1 MTIHTALDIRPAY
14 EPQTLAEMI
23 AADKERERKW
33 RAAAQKRPV
42 ARKSNEEA
50 ATVPSPTGAP
60 VERIWPHRFGP
71 MTSEFIEWRTNEPL
85 GWLKLRCRELD
96 IAYEDII
103 GQSHK
108 KHIVRHR
115 HDLMVEVYERYGR
128 SLSKTGKIFKRDH
141 SVIHHALT
149 KAGAPRGQRD
159 RDYEDRSRE
168 VVALFNSGFRV
179 KEIAE
184 RLNCPKSRVSGI
196 LDCHFPNRPKPR
208 KMTDYSRA
216 IREAFDTGASHAE
229 IGRLLEFDPSAI
241 SKFVKRMGW
250 SR

>member
-1 MTIHTALDIRPAY
+1 MTVHTALDIRPAY
-14 EPQTLAEMI
+14 EPKSYAEI
-23 AADKERERKW
+23 VAADKERERKW

-42 ARKSNEEA
+42 ARAAAIERQPERNEPE
-50 ATVPSPTGAP
+50 AP

-85 GWLKLRCRELD
+85 GYLKMRCRELD
-96 IAYEDII
+96 ISYDDII

-128 SLSKTGKIFKRDH
+128 SLSKTGKLFKRDH

-149 KAGAPRGQRD
+149 KAGAPREQRE

-184 RLNCPKSRVSGI
+184 RLNCPQSRVSAI

-208 KMTDYSRA
+208 KLADYSDA
-216 IREAFDTGASHAE
+216 IREAFDTGVSYAE
-229 IGRLLEFDPSAI
+229 IGRLLEFDPSVI
-241 SKFVKRMGW
+241 SKFIKRMDW
-250 SR
+250 KR